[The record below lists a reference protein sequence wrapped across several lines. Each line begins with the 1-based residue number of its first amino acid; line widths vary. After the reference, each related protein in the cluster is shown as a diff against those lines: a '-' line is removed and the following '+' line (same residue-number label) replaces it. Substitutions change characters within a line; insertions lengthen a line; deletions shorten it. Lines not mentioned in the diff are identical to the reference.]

1 MPECMEENT
10 PNVAASLEQPQNEV
24 MVFDMSAKPT
34 KGKKASPRG
43 GNGAKPAG
51 RPSERNPPAFN
62 DRV

>member
-34 KGKKASPRG
+34 KGKKPKMSTG
-43 GNGAKPAG
+43 GGSGSKA
-51 RPSERNPPAFN
+51 RNAAFN
-62 DRV
+62 DRA